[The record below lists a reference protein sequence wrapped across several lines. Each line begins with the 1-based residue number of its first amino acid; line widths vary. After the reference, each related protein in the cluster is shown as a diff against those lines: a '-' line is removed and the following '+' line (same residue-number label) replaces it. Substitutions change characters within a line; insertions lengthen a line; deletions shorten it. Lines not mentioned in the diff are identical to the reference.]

1 MSLIILQTIPDRILI
16 TLYMK
21 PLRVNDSI
29 LYLVHHLV
37 LFRTLLALMILDHK
51 VLADHQIV
59 LSIKRNTFQYILGK
73 PAPLATWVCEGGLPD
88 EATVTTT
95 EESTTLAIETAESKH
110 AGTYGL
116 VLENEYGAQTA
127 AFKVVLDSEKSGYM
141 STSEIMEEH
150 YKEASFSKKP
160 PAAINVSN
168 KLFRH
173 DDVIMTSFI

>member
-1 MSLIILQTIPDRILI
+1 M
-16 TLYMK
+16 
-21 PLRVNDSI
+21 
-29 LYLVHHLV
+29 
-37 LFRTLLALMILDHK
+37 
-51 VLADHQIV
+51 
-59 LSIKRNTFQYILGK
+59 
-73 PAPLATWVCEGGLPD
+73 ATWVREGGLPD

-127 AFKVVLDSEKSGYM
+127 AFKVVLDSEKSAYM

-160 PAAINVSN
+160 PAAINVSITN
-168 KLFRH
+168 NHFVSLIDSGNYITR
-173 DDVIMTSFI
+173 VT

>member
-1 MSLIILQTIPDRILI
+1 MLFHIFR
-16 TLYMK
+16 
-21 PLRVNDSI
+21 PLE
-29 LYLVHHLV
+29 
-37 LFRTLLALMILDHK
+37 HK
-51 VLADHQIV
+51 VPDHNSTRPGSFFLTIV
-59 LSIKRNTFQYILGK
+59 IGK
-73 PAPLATWVCEGGLPD
+73 PAPLATWVREGGLPD

-160 PAAINVSN
+160 PAAINVSITIL
-168 KLFRH
+168 LFH
-173 DDVIMTSFI
+173 HVIVEIT

>member
-1 MSLIILQTIPDRILI
+1 MLFHIFQPLVHKVPHQYSTRPGRILLIIII
-16 TLYMK
+16 
-21 PLRVNDSI
+21 
-29 LYLVHHLV
+29 
-37 LFRTLLALMILDHK
+37 
-51 VLADHQIV
+51 
-59 LSIKRNTFQYILGK
+59 GK
-73 PAPLATWVCEGGLPD
+73 PAPLATWVREGGLPD

-127 AFKVVLDSEKSGYM
+127 AFKVVLDSEKSAYM

-160 PAAINVSN
+160 PAAINVS
-168 KLFRH
+168 FTF
-173 DDVIMTSFI
+173 VS